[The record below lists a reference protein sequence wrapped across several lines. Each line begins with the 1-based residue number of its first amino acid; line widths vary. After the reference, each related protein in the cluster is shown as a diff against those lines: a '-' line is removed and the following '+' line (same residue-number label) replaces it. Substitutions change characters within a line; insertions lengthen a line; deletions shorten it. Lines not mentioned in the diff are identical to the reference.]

1 MELAIRRT
9 ATEAE
14 AVAIAAAVQQFT
26 ESTAVSQPPAEDNPS
41 PWLEAALLEGV
52 SAKDSFG
59 PANPT

>member
-14 AVAIAAAVQQFT
+14 AVAIAAAVRQFT
-26 ESTAVSQPPAEDNPS
+26 ESTSVSQPSAGEGPS

-52 SAKDSFG
+52 SAKGSFG